1 VSEPSPPPPPGSRAT
16 PVSASAVS
24 PPPLLIKKSRPS
36 RLAAFRA
43 RIRARLSRSSHVFL
57 LGLLVACGIEVVVD
71 WNSTL
76 FEINVLRDGMR
87 QRGMNYSR
95 ILANAAVDPML
106 SFDPEALDRLCEGLF
121 HDEDVVFVR
130 FTDQQGTVMLDRL
143 RDKYGAS
150 FAKRRKSSFAD
161 YYASQMRR
169 DIGGILTDP
178 DMLAQRMANSRHR
191 DFVQAWNDFFMRL
204 ERRFTGPKA
213 QPERRGAVVL
223 YQDRLK
229 RKPDGHDAEVT
240 YALSTV
246 TDERGE
252 DLGVVLVAFSMD
264 SVNGQIVKKYL
275 KGLGMVV
282 FFVGLILIQNILSRR
297 EKLRLFELEERQRA
311 AKQALRE
318 ALPAGTGDTID
329 LGALTVAGGLLQ
341 SEGIVDGVAWDLLAP
356 GESGSPSELLLL
368 VVDPDGE
375 GVSAVA
381 TSLHVLRTFR
391 QRRAVGPPVDFMSEL
406 MALGQAALTIPLTRP
421 LHLWLLRLDLPSGAI
436 SGVCSPMG
444 GAWVVHP
451 RAAGESEAPPLVE
464 LVETPLCSTAE
475 TPPGLVGPLFSFRGK
490 LPPGGM
496 LCGLFTGVGRPT
508 EKRDT
513 DAHALA
519 DHLLRMRRGK
529 AELGPVAAAASGWA
543 RGRLIPGKGD
553 ILVLLAARSASP
565 STEAAPQ

>member
-1 VSEPSPPPPPGSRAT
+1 MSEPPAPAAPGSPAT
-16 PVSASAVS
+16 PVPASCAS
-24 PPPLLIKKSRPS
+24 PQPLVIKKSRPS
-36 RLAAFRA
+36 RLAALRA
-43 RIRARLSRSSHVFL
+43 RIRARLSHSSHVFL

-87 QRGMNYSR
+87 QRGLNYSR

-143 RDKYGAS
+143 RDKYGAR
-150 FAKRRKSSFAD
+150 FAKRRKLPFAD

-169 DIGGILTDP
+169 DIGGILADP
-178 DMLAQRMANSRHR
+178 DMLAQRMASSRHR
-191 DFVQAWNDFFMRL
+191 DFVQAWNDFLGRI
-204 ERRFTGPKA
+204 ERRITGPKP
-213 QPERRGAVVL
+213 QLERRGAVVL

-264 SVNGQIVKKYL
+264 SVNSQIVKKYL

-318 ALPAGTGDTID
+318 ALPAGLGDTID
-329 LGALTVAGGLLQ
+329 LGELMVAGGLLQ

-356 GESGSPSELLLL
+356 GESGSPSELVML

-391 QRRAVGPPVDFMSEL
+391 QRRAAGPPADFMSEL
-406 MALGQAALTIPLTRP
+406 TALGQAALAIPLTRP
-421 LHLWLLRLDLPSGAI
+421 LHLWLLRLDLVSGAI
-436 SGVCSPMG
+436 EGVCSPMG
-444 GAWVVHP
+444 GAWVLHP
-451 RAAGESEAPPLVE
+451 RADGRSPAPPLLE
-464 LVETPLCSTAE
+464 LAETPLCSLEE
-475 TPPGLVGPLFSFRGK
+475 TPPGLVGPLFGFRGE
-490 LPPGGM
+490 LPPGAL
-496 LCGLFTGVGRPT
+496 LCGLFTGVGRPAQ
-508 EKRDT
+508 KRET
-513 DAHALA
+513 DGHALA
-519 DHLLRMRRGK
+519 EHLLRARRGK
-529 AELGPVAAAASGWA
+529 TELGAVAAAASGWA

-553 ILVLLAARSASP
+553 LLVLLAARSAPP
-565 STEAAPQ
+565 ST

>member
-1 VSEPSPPPPPGSRAT
+1 MSSPPVTPAAAAPSGPSSRA
-16 PVSASAVS
+16 S
-24 PPPLLIKKSRPS
+24 PLPLLIKKSRPS

-43 RIRARLSRSSHVFL
+43 RIRAHLSRSSHVFL

-87 QRGMNYSR
+87 QRGLNYSR
-95 ILANAAVDPML
+95 ILAHAAVDPML

-121 HDEDVVFVR
+121 HDEDVVFIR

-143 RDKYGAS
+143 REKYAAG
-150 FAKRRKSSFAD
+150 FAKRRKLPFAD

-178 DMLAQRMANSRHR
+178 DMLAQRMASSRHR
-191 DFVQAWNDFFMRL
+191 DFVQAWNDFFARL
-204 ERRFTGPKA
+204 ERRFTGPKP
-213 QPERRGAVVL
+213 QVERRGAVVL

-252 DLGVVLVAFSMD
+252 DLGVVLVAFSME
-264 SVNGQIVKKYL
+264 SVNSQIVKKYL

-297 EKLRLFELEERQRA
+297 EKLRLYELEERQRA

-368 VVDPDGE
+368 VIDPDGE

-391 QRRAVGPPVDFMSEL
+391 QRRAAGLPADFLSEL
-406 MALGQAALTIPLTRP
+406 QALGQAALTIPLTRP

-436 SGVCSPMG
+436 DGVCSPMG
-444 GAWVVHP
+444 GAWVLHP
-451 RAAGESEAPPLVE
+451 RVAGRSDTPSLLE

-475 TPPGLVGPLFSFRGK
+475 TPPGLMGPLFSFRGE
-490 LPPGGM
+490 LPPGAL
-496 LCGLFTGVGRPT
+496 LCGLFTGAGRPT
-508 EKRDT
+508 QKRDT
-513 DAHALA
+513 DGHALA
-519 DHLLRMRRGK
+519 DHLLRTRRSK
-529 AELGPVAAAASGWA
+529 AELGAVAAAASGWA

-553 ILVLLAARSASP
+553 VLVLLAARSAPPDPES
-565 STEAAPQ
+565 AP

>member
-1 VSEPSPPPPPGSRAT
+1 MSADPARPSPAAGSAQSL
-16 PVSASAVS
+16 PVV
-24 PPPLLIKKSRPS
+24 IKKSRPS
-36 RLAAFRA
+36 RLRAFRA
-43 RIRARLSRSSHVFL
+43 RIADRLARSSHVFL

-87 QRGMNYSR
+87 QRGLNYSR
-95 ILANAAVDPML
+95 ILANAAVDSML
-106 SFDPEALDRLCEGLF
+106 SFDAEALDRLSEGLF

-130 FTDQQGTVMLDRL
+130 FADQQGTVMLDRL
-143 RDKYGAS
+143 RGPYGAR
-150 FAKRRKSSFAD
+150 FARRRKSSFPD

-178 DMLAQRMANSRHR
+178 EMLAQRMANSRHR
-191 DFVQAWNDFFMRL
+191 DFVQAWNDFL
-204 ERRFTGPKA
+204 QKIEERVRGPRP
-213 QPERRGAVVL
+213 QLGRQGGVSL

-229 RKPDGHDAEVT
+229 RRPDGHDSEVT

-246 TDERGE
+246 TDDRGE

-264 SVNGQIVKKYL
+264 SVNDQIAKKYL

-311 AKQALRE
+311 AKLALRE

-356 GESGSPSELLLL
+356 GASGSASELLIL

-381 TSLHVLRTFR
+381 TSLHVLRSFR
-391 QRRAVGPPVDFMSEL
+391 QRRSAGPLADFISEAA
-406 MALGQAALTIPLTRP
+406 ALGQAALTIPLTRP
-421 LHLWLLRLDLPSGAI
+421 LHLWLLRLDLATGAI
-436 SGVCSPMG
+436 NGICSPLG
-444 GAWVVHP
+444 GAAVLPP
-451 RAAGESEAPPLVE
+451 RAGGGRNATRAPVE
-464 LVETPLCSTAE
+464 LKAEPLCTVEE
-475 TPPGLVGPLFSFRGK
+475 TPPGLVGPLYQFRGE
-490 LPPGGM
+490 LPPGAL
-496 LCGLFTGVGRPT
+496 LCSLFIGVGPENER
-508 EKRDT
+508 RDP
-513 DAHALA
+513 DARALA
-519 DHLLRMRRGK
+519 AHLLRSQSAR
-529 AELGPVAAAASGWA
+529 AELGSVAAAASSWA
-543 RGRLIPGKGD
+543 RSRHTPVRGD
-553 ILVLLAARSASP
+553 VLVLLADRPPLP
-565 STEAAPQ
+565 STTP

>member
-1 VSEPSPPPPPGSRAT
+1 VSPPPPVAPDPEPAAA
-16 PVSASAVS
+16 PASGAS
-24 PPPLLIKKSRPS
+24 PPPLVIKKSRPS

-43 RIRARLSRSSHVFL
+43 RVKARLLRSSHVFL

-87 QRGMNYSR
+87 QRGLNYSR
-95 ILANAAVDPML
+95 ILAHSAVDPML

-143 RDKYGAS
+143 REKYAS
-150 FAKRRKSSFAD
+150 RFARRRKSSFPD

-169 DIGGILTDP
+169 DIGGILADP

-191 DFVQAWNDFFMRL
+191 DFVQAWNDLVDRL
-204 ERRFTGPKA
+204 ARRFSGPKP

-229 RKPDGHDAEVT
+229 RKPDGHDNEVT

-264 SVNGQIVKKYL
+264 SVNDQIIKKYL

-282 FFVGLILIQNILSRR
+282 FFVGLILIQNIMSRR

-329 LGALTVAGGLLQ
+329 FGTLTVAGGLLQ

-356 GESGSPSELLLL
+356 GESGAPGELSIL

-391 QRRAVGPPVDFMSEL
+391 QLRAAGSPRDAMAEL
-406 MALGQAALTIPLTRP
+406 TTLGQAALTIPLTRP
-421 LHLWLLRLDLPSGAI
+421 LHLWLLRLDLGSGAI
-436 SGVCSPMG
+436 QGVCSPLG
-444 GAWVVHP
+444 GPWVLRP
-451 RAAGESEAPPLVE
+451 RTAESDPARAE
-464 LVETPLCSTAE
+464 LTETPLCSEAE
-475 TPPGLVGPLFSFRGK
+475 TPPGLVGPLFHFSGE
-490 LPPGGM
+490 LPPGGL
-496 LCGLFTGVGRPT
+496 LCGLFTGVGRPD
-508 EKRDT
+508 KRAADG
-513 DAHALA
+513 HALA
-519 DHLLRMRRGK
+519 EHLSRARRGRT
-529 AELGPVAAAASGWA
+529 ELGAMAAAACSWA
-543 RGRLIPGKGD
+543 RSRLAPEKGD
-553 ILVLLAARSASP
+553 VLVLLAARPAP
-565 STEAAPQ
+565 GAGAAT

>member
-1 VSEPSPPPPPGSRAT
+1 MSPDVPPPPTAAGSADSPAV
-16 PVSASAVS
+16 PVPVV
-24 PPPLLIKKSRPS
+24 IKKSRPS
-36 RLAAFRA
+36 RLRAFRA
-43 RIRARLSRSSHVFL
+43 RIADRLARSSHVFL

-87 QRGMNYSR
+87 QRGLNYSR

-106 SFDPEALDRLCEGLF
+106 SFDPEALDRLSQGLF
-121 HDEDVVFVR
+121 HDQDVVFVR
-130 FTDQQGTVMLDRL
+130 FADQQGTVMLDRL
-143 RDKYGAS
+143 RGPYGAR
-150 FAKRRKSSFAD
+150 FAKRRRSAFAD

-191 DFVQAWNDFFMRL
+191 DFVQAWNDFQQKIE
-204 ERRFTGPKA
+204 ERISGPRP
-213 QPERRGAVVL
+213 QLGRQGGVSL

-229 RKPDGHDAEVT
+229 RKPDGHESEVT

-252 DLGVVLVAFSMD
+252 DLGVVLVAFSMET
-264 SVNGQIVKKYL
+264 VNDQIAKKYL

-311 AKQALRE
+311 AKLALRD
-318 ALPAGTGDTID
+318 ALPAGSGDTID
-329 LGALTVAGGLLQ
+329 LGTLSVASGLLQ

-356 GESGSPSELLLL
+356 GDSGAPNELLLL

-391 QRRAVGPPVDFMSEL
+391 QRRSSGPLGDFSSEVA
-406 MALGQAALTIPLTRP
+406 ALGQAALTIPLTRP
-421 LHLWLLRLDLPSGAI
+421 LHLWLLRLDLTTGAME
-436 SGVCSPMG
+436 GVCSPLG
-444 GAWVVHP
+444 SAWVLHP
-451 RAAGESEAPPLVE
+451 PTGQKRAAAQPPLELKPELLYTVE
-464 LVETPLCSTAE
+464 E
-475 TPPGLVGPLFSFRGK
+475 TPPGLVGPLYRFKGE
-490 LPPGGM
+490 LPPGAL
-496 LCGLFTGVGRPT
+496 LCGLFIGVGHAPD
-508 EKRDT
+508 KHDT
-513 DAHALA
+513 DAHLLA
-519 DHLLRMRRGK
+519 EHLCRGHRTK
-529 AELGPVAAAASGWA
+529 MELGSVAAAASRWTRSRLSVA
-543 RGRLIPGKGD
+543 RGD
-553 ILVLLAARSASP
+553 VLVLLADRSAAAKSA
-565 STEAAPQ
+565 ST

>member
-1 VSEPSPPPPPGSRAT
+1 MSPEPTSTPAAAAGSAQSPVAAV
-16 PVSASAVS
+16 PVV
-24 PPPLLIKKSRPS
+24 IKKSRPS
-36 RLAAFRA
+36 RLRMLRD
-43 RIRARLSRSSHVFL
+43 RIADRLARSSHVFL

-87 QRGMNYSR
+87 QRGLNYSR

-106 SFDPEALDRLCEGLF
+106 SFDAEALDRLVEGLF
-121 HDEDVVFVR
+121 HDQDVVFVR
-130 FTDQQGTVMLDRL
+130 FADQQGTVMLDRL
-143 RDKYGAS
+143 RGPYGAR
-150 FAKRRKSSFAD
+150 FAKRRKLPFAE

-178 DMLAQRMANSRHR
+178 EMLAQRMANSRHR
-191 DFVQAWNDFFMRL
+191 DFVQAWNDFLQRIA
-204 ERRFTGPKA
+204 ERVSGPRP
-213 QPERRGAVVL
+213 QLGRQGGVSL

-264 SVNGQIVKKYL
+264 SVNDQIVKKYL

-311 AKQALRE
+311 AKLALRE
-318 ALPAGTGDTID
+318 ALPAGSGDTMD
-329 LGALTVAGGLLQ
+329 LGTLTVASGLLQ
-341 SEGIVDGVAWDLLAP
+341 SQGIVDGVAWDLLAP
-356 GESGSPSELLLL
+356 GASGSLDELLLL

-391 QRRAVGPPVDFMSEL
+391 QRRSTGPLVDFSEEL
-406 MALGQAALTIPLTRP
+406 VALGQAALTIPLTRP
-421 LHLWLLRLDLPSGAI
+421 LHVWLLRLNLVSGMME
-436 SGVCSPMG
+436 GVCSPLG
-444 GAWVVHP
+444 NAWVLHP
-451 RAAGESEAPPLVE
+451 PSGRQRSAVRKVVALTPEPLDR
-464 LVETPLCSTAE
+464 LKE
-475 TPPGLVGPLFSFRGK
+475 TPPGLVGPLSRFQGE
-490 LPPGGM
+490 LPPGAL
-496 LCGLFTGVGRPT
+496 LCGLFIGVGHAPD
-508 EKRDT
+508 KHDT
-513 DAHALA
+513 DVHLVEHLA
-519 DHLLRMRRGK
+519 RGQRK
-529 AELGPVAAAASGWA
+529 GDLGAMAAAASSWA
-543 RGRLIPGKGD
+543 RSRLSTTRGD
-553 ILVLLAARSASP
+553 VLVLLADRPSP
-565 STEAAPQ
+565 PPAEPS

>member
-1 VSEPSPPPPPGSRAT
+1 MSAPSAPVAPDSPAT
-16 PVSASAVS
+16 PVPASGVS
-24 PPPLLIKKSRPS
+24 PPPLVIKKSRPS
-36 RLAAFRA
+36 RLAVLRA
-43 RIRARLSRSSHVFL
+43 RIRARLSHSSHVFL

-87 QRGMNYSR
+87 QRGLNYSR

-143 RDKYGAS
+143 RDKYGAR
-150 FAKRRKSSFAD
+150 FAKRRKLPFAD

-169 DIGGILTDP
+169 DIGGILADP
-178 DMLAQRMANSRHR
+178 EMLAQRMASSRHR
-191 DFVQAWNDFFMRL
+191 DFVQAWNDLIERL
-204 ERRFTGPKA
+204 ERRLTGPKP
-213 QPERRGAVVL
+213 QVERRGAVVL

-264 SVNGQIVKKYL
+264 SVNSQIVKKYL

-329 LGALTVAGGLLQ
+329 LGVLTVAGGLLQ

-356 GESGSPSELLLL
+356 GESGSPSEMLLL

-391 QRRAVGPPVDFMSEL
+391 QRRAAGCPSDFLSEL
-406 MALGQAALTIPLTRP
+406 TALGQAALTIPLTRP
-421 LHLWLLRLDLPSGAI
+421 LHLWLLRLDLQSGAI
-436 SGVCSPMG
+436 EGVCSPMG
-444 GAWVVHP
+444 AAWVLHP
-451 RAAGESEAPPLVE
+451 RTAGRSAPPPLLE
-464 LVETPLCSTAE
+464 LTETPLCSTEE
-475 TPPGLVGPLFSFRGK
+475 TPPGLVGPLFGFRGE
-490 LPPGGM
+490 LPPGAL
-496 LCGLFTGVGRPT
+496 LCGLFTGAGRPT
-508 EKRDT
+508 QKRDT
-513 DAHALA
+513 DGHALA
-519 DHLLRMRRGK
+519 EHLVRTRRNK
-529 AELGPVAAAASGWA
+529 TELGAVAAAASGWA

-553 ILVLLAARSASP
+553 VLVLLAARSLPP
-565 STEAAPQ
+565 ST